1 MSEANT
7 MIKTVLVP
15 NAPWP
20 KWEPVPPKRSHHK
33 KKLTRS
39 ETNAMIDANFE
50 RWLQENTHGIRR
62 R

>member
-1 MSEANT
+1 MI
-7 MIKTVLVP
+7 IKTVLVP

-20 KWEPVPPKRSHHK
+20 KWEPVPPKRSHKK

-39 ETNAMIDANFE
+39 ETDAMIDANFE
-50 RWLQENTHGIRR
+50 RWLKEQQYVKTIRR

>member
-1 MSEANT
+1 M
-7 MIKTVLVP
+7 KTILVP

-33 KKLTRS
+33 KKKLTRS
-39 ETNAMIDANFE
+39 ETDAMIDANFE
-50 RWLQENTHGIRR
+50 RWLKENTHGIRR

>member
-1 MSEANT
+1 M
-7 MIKTVLVP
+7 KTVLAP

-33 KKLTRS
+33 KKKLTRS
-39 ETNAMIDANFE
+39 ETDAMIDANFE
-50 RWLQENTHGIRR
+50 RWLKEQNYVKTTRR